1 MNADASSPE
10 TDAAWAASHGRSAQ
24 RILADIAK
32 AEGRSAKG
40 RSIEL
45 IGKRLLSLPPAL
57 LIEGGWKILNLSENP
72 GLDPSLLSELE
83 RLDIVVLS
91 GCELPAFDLLP
102 PSGLKRLALDRNGLS
117 HWPAGLAGVG
127 DDLAYLNIAK
137 NLLTRIPDDVAELRV
152 LDTLHASNNNITVVS
167 PAIGQLGSLTRLY
180 LLGNRELSTLPVEI
194 LDLPQ
199 ACDVSLAITSLPASF
214 QKARTIGDLRKVWGD
229 LDPS

>member
-1 MNADASSPE
+1 MNAGNASS
-10 TDAAWAASHGRSAQ
+10 TDAEWAASHGRSAQ

-32 AEGRSAKG
+32 AKGRSAKG

-45 IGKRLLSLPPAL
+45 TGKRLLSLPPAL
-57 LIEGGWKILNLSENP
+57 LIEGGWKILHLSENP

-83 RLDIVVLS
+83 RLEIVVLS
-91 GCELPAFDLLP
+91 GCELPTFDLVP
-102 PSGLKRLALDRNGLS
+102 PSGLKRLSLDNNGLS
-117 HWPAGLAGVG
+117 NWPSQLAGVG
-127 DDLAYLNIAK
+127 DDLVYLGIAR
-137 NLLTRIPDDVAELRV
+137 NLLTKIPDDVAELRV
-152 LDTLHASNNNITVVS
+152 LDRLDASDNNITVVS
-167 PAIGQLGSLTRLY
+167 PAIGRLGSLTRLN
-180 LLGNRELSTLPVEI
+180 LLGNRQLSTLPVEI